1 MANNNINLLPEEMR
15 DKERKEAERT
25 AHRPKVFTVELSP
38 GGKARPPAPI
48 QPPRESLWSKIFGQ
62 KKKIP
67 PPSFATGMKM
77 PQYGPRVDI
86 LETAKKQKIEYQ
98 NRPSLTPPAAPIK
111 KSFWGTAGPVKP
123 PVAPLPPPA
132 KVTPPPPDFASA
144 AKSQPEKI
152 SYQYP
157 KAPKKGIGLGAWLK
171 NIFAFK
177 TPARP
182 YGEITKKEVIKKEPP
197 KPPVKMSA
205 KAKYH
210 VAPKTEKSKLDINLI
225 PEELLFKK
233 YPRSRQQTI
242 SIILAVVIPALVV
255 AGAYFL
261 IDQQERSI
269 DKKISQLTEDQ
280 NKLLDFIS
288 GFKSIQQKN
297 INLQD
302 KLLAI
307 NRLLDKHIYWTKFFS
322 LLQRYTL
329 DDVHYTEFT
338 ADTSGE
344 FMLPAVASI
353 ASGQSV
359 EEQVANSYRQAANQI
374 AAFKRAA
381 DFVSQIKVNNLEI
394 VADERSGIK
403 GVKFEINLALTDGVF
418 YQK

>member
-1 MANNNINLLPEEMR
+1 MVNNNINLLPEEMR
-15 DKERKEAERT
+15 DKERREAMKAAR
-25 AHRPKVFTVELSP
+25 RPKIFTVELSP
-38 GGKARPPAPI
+38 GGKAKLPAPI
-48 QPPRESLWSKIFGQ
+48 QPPRESFWAKLFSR
-62 KKKIP
+62 KKKP
-67 PPSFATGMKM
+67 PRPLLATGIKM
-77 PQYGPRVDI
+77 PQYGPRIDI

-98 NRPSLTPPAAPIK
+98 ARPSLPIPATQPK
-111 KSFWGTAGPVKP
+111 KSFWSATGPVQL
-123 PVAPLPPPA
+123 PVAPPPTPA
-132 KVTPPPPDFASA
+132 KITPSLPDFVATHKIQPVKVDYQYQKT
-144 AKSQPEKI
+144 AKKKI
-152 SYQYP
+152 SF
-157 KAPKKGIGLGAWLK
+157 LAWLK
-171 NIFAFK
+171 NIFSFN
-177 TPARP
+177 
-182 YGEITKKEVIKKEPP
+182 TKVRPP
-197 KPPVKMSA
+197 KPPIKMPA

-233 YPRSRQQTI
+233 YPHSRQQTI
-242 SIILAVVIPALVV
+242 SIILAIIIPALIV
-255 AGAYFL
+255 ASAYFL

-307 NRLLDKHIYWTKFFS
+307 NRLLDKRIYWTKFFS

-329 DDVHYTEFT
+329 DDIHYTEFT

-344 FMLPAVASI
+344 FMLPAVASVTG
-353 ASGQSV
+353 GQSV

-394 VADERSGIK
+394 IADERSGIK
-403 GVKFEINLALTDGVF
+403 GVKFEINLGLTDGVF
-418 YQK
+418 LR

>member
-1 MANNNINLLPEEMR
+1 
-15 DKERKEAERT
+15 
-25 AHRPKVFTVELSP
+25 
-38 GGKARPPAPI
+38 
-48 QPPRESLWSKIFGQ
+48 
-62 KKKIP
+62 
-67 PPSFATGMKM
+67 M
-77 PQYGPRVDI
+77 P
-86 LETAKKQKIEYQ
+86 
-98 NRPSLTPPAAPIK
+98 
-111 KSFWGTAGPVKP
+111 
-123 PVAPLPPPA
+123 
-132 KVTPPPPDFASA
+132 
-144 AKSQPEKI
+144 
-152 SYQYP
+152 
-157 KAPKKGIGLGAWLK
+157 
-171 NIFAFK
+171 
-177 TPARP
+177 
-182 YGEITKKEVIKKEPP
+182 
-197 KPPVKMSA
+197 A

-233 YPRSRQQTI
+233 YPHSRQQTI
-242 SIILAVVIPALVV
+242 SIILAIIIPALIV
-255 AGAYFL
+255 ASAYFL

-307 NRLLDKHIYWTKFFS
+307 NRLLDKRIYWTKFFS

-329 DDVHYTEFT
+329 DDIHYTEFT

-344 FMLPAVASI
+344 FMLPAVASVTG
-353 ASGQSV
+353 GQSV

-394 VADERSGIK
+394 IADERSGIK
-403 GVKFEINLALTDGVF
+403 GVKFEINLGLTDGVF
-418 YQK
+418 LR